1 MSILVVGSV
10 ALDSIKTPFGQV
22 DKALGGAATYFSL
35 AAHFFAPVNLVG
47 VIGEDF
53 PQQYIDLLRQE
64 NINIEGLTQEKGKS
78 FHYKGEYGYDL
89 NQRTTID
96 TQLNVF
102 EHFSP
107 QLPEAYSK
115 SRYVFLANIDPN
127 LQLKV
132 LQQVES
138 PQLIAC
144 DTMNYW
150 IENKLQDLTEL
161 LKKVDILMIND
172 FETRELARE
181 HNLIKA
187 ARKILQMGPNFL
199 IIKRGEYG
207 ALMCSSEG
215 FFWAPAYP
223 LENVLDPTGAGDS
236 FAGGFMGYLAK
247 CQDCKQISLQ
257 RALIFGSVL
266 ASYTVE
272 DFSVN
277 RLTKISPDDIIER
290 FREFKKLTHFE
301 EL

>member
-35 AAHFFAPVNLVG
+35 SAHFFAPVNLVG

-53 PQQYIDLLRQE
+53 PQQYIDLLRRE
-64 NINIEGLTQEKGKS
+64 NINIEGLTREKGKS

-107 QLPEAYSK
+107 QLPETYTK
-115 SRYVFLANIDPN
+115 SRYIFLANIDPN

-187 ARKILQMGPNFL
+187 ARKILKMGPDFL
-199 IIKRGEYG
+199 IVKRGEYG

-236 FAGGFMGYLAK
+236 FAGGFMGYIAK

>member
-35 AAHFFAPVNLVG
+35 SAHFFAPVNLVG
-47 VIGEDF
+47 VIGQDF
-53 PQQYIDLLRQE
+53 PQNYIELLKQD

-78 FHYKGEYGYDL
+78 FYYKGEYNYDL

-107 QLPEAYSK
+107 QLPETYSK

-150 IENKLQDLTEL
+150 IENEFPALEEL
-161 LKKVDILMIND
+161 LKKVDILVIND
-172 FETRELARE
+172 FETRELAKE
-181 HNLIKA
+181 YNLIKA
-187 ARKILQMGPNFL
+187 ARKILNMGPDCL
-199 IIKRGEYG
+199 IVKRGEYG
-207 ALMCSSEG
+207 ALMCSKEG
-215 FFWAPAYP
+215 FFWAPAFP
-223 LENVLDPTGAGDS
+223 LEDVQDPTGAGDS
-236 FAGGFMGYLAK
+236 FAGGFMGYIAK
-247 CQDCKQISLQ
+247 CQDSDHVSLQ
-257 RALIFGSVL
+257 RAVIFGSVL
-266 ASYTVE
+266 ASYSVE

-277 RLTKISPDDIIER
+277 RLTEISQDDIIKR
-290 FREFKKLTHFE
+290 FHDFKKLTHFE
-301 EL
+301 EI

>member
-1 MSILVVGSV
+1 MSILVVGSIV
-10 ALDSIKTPFGQV
+10 LDSIKTPFGKV
-22 DKALGGAATYFSL
+22 DEALGGSATFFSL
-35 AAHFFAPVNLVG
+35 SASFFAPVNFVG
-47 VIGEDF
+47 VVGEDF
-53 PQQYIDLLRQE
+53 PQKYINLLNRENIDL
-64 NINIEGLTQEKGKS
+64 EGLSKQTGKS
-78 FHYKGEYGYDL
+78 FRYIGEYGYDL

-107 QLPEAYSK
+107 QLPKKYIQSN
-115 SRYVFLANIDPN
+115 YVFLANIDPN

-150 IENKLQDLTEL
+150 IENEFQALENL
-161 LKKVDILMIND
+161 LKKVDVLVIND
-172 FETRELARE
+172 FETREIAKE
-181 HNLIKA
+181 YNLIKA
-187 ARKILQMGPNFL
+187 ARKVLNMGPDCL
-199 IIKRGEYG
+199 IIKRGDYG
-207 ALMCSSEG
+207 ALMCSKEG

-223 LENVLDPTGAGDS
+223 LENVQDPTGAGDS

-247 CQDCKQISLQ
+247 CQDCDHVSLQ
-257 RALIFGSVL
+257 RAVIFGSVL

-277 RLTKISPDDIIER
+277 RLTKISQDDIIKR

-301 EL
+301 EV